1 MSDGEQEEFTCPL
14 IQLDFK
20 DQEIQ
25 TKLPLA
31 GLDAEIQTESVEA
44 EAVDIELNEASE
56 DGQENIYPRSTS
68 CPHLNLTLS
77 DEKDPDFLPL
87 HEDILTF
94 DLDRLNHFIMSKET
108 DIVDD
113 FVIL

>member
-1 MSDGEQEEFTCPL
+1 M

-20 DQEIQ
+20 DREVQ
-25 TKLPLA
+25 TELSLKTFSNV
-31 GLDAEIQTESVEA
+31 DAEIQTESVEA
-44 EAVDIELNEASE
+44 ESVDIELIE
-56 DGQENIYPRSTS
+56 DEENIYPRSSS
-68 CPHLNLTLS
+68 CPNLNLILS

-87 HEDILTF
+87 YEDILTV
-94 DLDRLNHFIMSKET
+94 DLDRFNYFLMSKET